1 MEFVVEFVVLAGVC
15 GLTHTIGDLGDEVCR
30 PSGRRARG
38 PSGGHAAEQAIH
50 LVVVDDVL
58 GAQRCDERPPARD
71 VLHEA
76 LGLQGDQC
84 LPHGE
89 PADPQLLGDLVLIE
103 SLPGPHR
110 GREDHVPYM
119 LCRLLFEVGTSQ
131 TLGPCRCFCHV
142 RPSNSHQLRASSR
155 WSPEARCGVTLAK
168 PSFHQIL
175 YQKHRWLLRGERV
188 MTATVG
194 ESKGVAVVTGAAGGI
209 GRAVANRLATDG
221 HLVVCCDLNRSK
233 AEEVATDID
242 AATAVGV
249 DVADRDQV
257 TRLVAT
263 ATRLG
268 RVSALVN
275 AAGIHR
281 PAPFLETR
289 ESDLDLLMRVNV
301 KGTYLPSLLLGRA
314 MADAGGGSIVNFSS
328 VASHHLTR
336 NSALYGATKGAVLS
350 MTKGMAVSL
359 APPGIRV
366 NAVSPGPVETPMN
379 AQQREDPEYRKN
391 MIDRVPL
398 GRQGRPEE
406 VAEAVSFLVST
417 ASSWITGAVFEV
429 DGGISVLR

>member
-1 MEFVVEFVVLAGVC
+1 
-15 GLTHTIGDLGDEVCR
+15 
-30 PSGRRARG
+30 
-38 PSGGHAAEQAIH
+38 
-50 LVVVDDVL
+50 
-58 GAQRCDERPPARD
+58 
-71 VLHEA
+71 
-76 LGLQGDQC
+76 
-84 LPHGE
+84 
-89 PADPQLLGDLVLIE
+89 
-103 SLPGPHR
+103 
-110 GREDHVPYM
+110 
-119 LCRLLFEVGTSQ
+119 
-131 TLGPCRCFCHV
+131 
-142 RPSNSHQLRASSR
+142 
-155 WSPEARCGVTLAK
+155 
-168 PSFHQIL
+168 
-175 YQKHRWLLRGERV
+175 

-194 ESKGVAVVTGAAGGI
+194 ESKSVAVVTGAAGGI
-209 GRAVANRLATDG
+209 GRAVATRLATDG

-257 TRLVAT
+257 TRLVAA

-281 PAPFLETR
+281 PAPFLETQ

-359 APPGIRV
+359 APHGIRV

-417 ASSWITGAVFEV
+417 ASSWITGAAFEV